1 MVKESFRITDPETMK
16 ALAHPIRQRIIHE
29 LSVRHSA
36 RAADLAE
43 IMGEPA
49 NAVSYHLRALG
60 AVRLLEEAP
69 ELARDS
75 RDRVWKL
82 THPEGFY
89 FPAEAI
95 PGGADPI
102 NAEILQWIESMLD
115 ETIPKDP
122 AALRARYQGAALLTR
137 AEAEK
142 MFLEVAEV
150 LEPWREH
157 GMDEAARDPKDAS
170 RKFHNVVVLVGN
182 REAEAESKPNPGEPE
197 QTVS

>member
-1 MVKESFRITDPETMK
+1 MK